1 MTFNADNNLLGN
13 DGRGKKLRKGQND
26 LCDRSLTFLCSFFKR
41 HNCDALCVQELGIR
55 CDDVP
60 PLVKAAFAKVGG
72 VVYAHGTDDI
82 GDGGSTGVMIVVR
95 VGWTVTR
102 VDKHVSGRAIHVT
115 MEKGATKLGAVCA
128 YMPSGLDAAP
138 RTYGRAVAP
147 KAFLRRVLA
156 GDIYD
161 WIREFTDRSPFSL
174 VAGDLNETRCALDR
188 MLVSQGSRVAKTR

>member
-26 LCDRSLTFLCSFFKR
+26 LCDRSLSFLCSFFER

-55 CDDVP
+55 CYDVP
-60 PLVKAAFAKVGG
+60 RLVRAAFAKVGG
-72 VVYAHGTDDI
+72 VMYAHGTDDAE
-82 GDGGSTGVMIVVR
+82 DGGSTGVMIVVR
-95 VGWTVTR
+95 VGWTVTS

-115 MEKGATKLGAVCA
+115 MEKGATKFEAVCA
-128 YMPSGLDAAP
+128 YMPSGLDTAP
-138 RTYGRAVAP
+138 RKYSRAVVP

-161 WIREFTDRSPFSL
+161 WIRNFTDRSPFSL
-174 VAGDLNETRCALDR
+174 VAARGT
-188 MLVSQGSRVAKTR
+188 